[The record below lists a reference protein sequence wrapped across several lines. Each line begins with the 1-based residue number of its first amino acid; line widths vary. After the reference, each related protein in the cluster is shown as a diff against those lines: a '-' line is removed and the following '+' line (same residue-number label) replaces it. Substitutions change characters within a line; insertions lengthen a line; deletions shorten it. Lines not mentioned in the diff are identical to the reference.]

1 MRITLEE
8 TVGFEFSNNTL
19 RKVTIEVDRDDC
31 TIDEMMDDLIKPA
44 LLAMTFTKKSIADY
58 FDDEDEE

>member
-8 TVGFEFSNNTL
+8 TVGLEFSNHTL

-44 LLAMTFTKKSIADY
+44 LLAMTFTEKTIADY